1 MAEHNNT
8 STDTNAA
15 DQDRITR
22 ILNTAV
28 IATKMA
34 RSQNASARLQE
45 LMRKPGFQIILRAM
59 RDYAQEYGVSE
70 QAAAQAMIQAF
81 RELDGIWDDF
91 IFQEGLDRLKGQITS
106 SG

>member
-1 MAEHNNT
+1 MAEHTNT
-8 STDTNAA
+8 TETNTAS
-15 DQDRITR
+15 QDRFTR

-28 IATKMA
+28 IATKVA

-45 LMRKPGFQIILRAM
+45 LVRKPGFQIILRAM
-59 RDYAQEYGVSE
+59 SDYAQEYSVSE
-70 QAAAQAMIQAF
+70 QAAAQALIQAF
-81 RELDGIWDDF
+81 RELDGVWDDF

>member
-1 MAEHNNT
+1 MAEHNQT
-8 STDTNAA
+8 STETNSAA
-15 DQDRITR
+15 NDRFTR

-28 IATKMA
+28 IATKVP
-34 RSQNASARLQE
+34 RSPNACNRLQD
-45 LMRKPGFQIILRAM
+45 LMRKPGFQVILRAM

-91 IFQEGLDRLKGQITS
+91 IFQEGLDKLKTQITS